1 MNIQCFDDKDAFP
14 YLIIDE
20 LYNQEE
26 LSLLM
31 NDFERI
37 KFKDSEDD
45 RTFSAKNEKGK
56 VLKRARA
63 SMVYPHNFTDAE
75 ILKKVFIEKCFLEHP
90 NWFYQHLKFQN
101 INVLLSYYENQDYYK
116 KHYDAALITCLT
128 WFHKEPKKFSGGDF
142 KFSDYN
148 IEIECKSNRMIVFP
162 SMIFHEVKEIQMKE
176 KDCGERFGRYC
187 FSHFLTCD

>member
-20 LYNQEE
+20 VYNQEE

-56 VLKRARA
+56 
-63 SMVYPHNFTDAE
+63 
-75 ILKKVFIEKCFLEHP
+75 
-90 NWFYQHLKFQN
+90 
-101 INVLLSYYENQDYYK
+101 LL
-116 KHYDAALITCLT
+116 
-128 WFHKEPKKFSGGDF
+128 
-142 KFSDYN
+142 
-148 IEIECKSNRMIVFP
+148 
-162 SMIFHEVKEIQMKE
+162 
-176 KDCGERFGRYC
+176 
-187 FSHFLTCD
+187 